1 MAAAS
6 HNFPNGTGC
15 RLLRRGISILG
26 TVTGTSIGGNGE
38 AVAAAPPVAAPAIE
52 VRDLHFHYSTS
63 DGCLHGVRFSIQ
75 EGETVA
81 LIGPNGAGKS
91 TLLLHLNGI
100 LPENAGEGEGA
111 VYVFGERVTRKN
123 LPDVRRQVGVLF
135 QEPDDQLF
143 CPTVF
148 EDVAFGPQQFGLP
161 KPEVER
167 IVRKCLADVGLS
179 DDFALRSPHRLSGGE
194 KRRVAL
200 AGVLACGPKVL
211 ILDEPTSNLDPR
223 GRREFKALLR
233 TIPGTKLIATHDL
246 EMVVDLCPRTIILDA
261 GEVVRQGPTAELLSD
276 EALMLKHGL
285 EVPHSLRNR

>member
-1 MAAAS
+1 MSTTPDVQPARADSPDARPSNGEAAA
-6 HNFPNGTGC
+6 PA
-15 RLLRRGISILG
+15 
-26 TVTGTSIGGNGE
+26 
-38 AVAAAPPVAAPAIE
+38 AVAAAVE

-63 DGCLHGVRFSIQ
+63 DGCLHGVRFAVA

-111 VYVFGERVTRKN
+111 VYVFGQRVTRKN
-123 LPDVRRQVGVLF
+123 LPEVRRQVGLLF
-135 QEPDDQLF
+135 QEPDDQIF
-143 CPTVF
+143 CATVF

-161 KPEVER
+161 QSEIEQV
-167 IVRKCLADVGLS
+167 VRRCLADVGL
-179 DDFALRSPHRLSGGE
+179 DGFELRSPHRLSGGE

-200 AGVLACGPKVL
+200 AGVLACDPKVL
-211 ILDEPTSNLDPR
+211 VLDEPTSNLDPR

-233 TIPGTKLIATHDL
+233 RLPGTKIIATHDL
-246 EMVVDLCPRTIILDA
+246 EMVVELCPRTVILDG
-261 GEVVRQGPTAELLSD
+261 GEVVAEGPTVGLLSD

-285 EVPHSLRNR
+285 EVPHSLRG